1 MMWVTPSSTTSII
14 LRSFQIPPPTA
25 MRSVTHVM
33 SMDRA
38 YNTDIHARRTDRSAS
53 FWSGGATGIFH
64 HGDAEARRMHKECG
78 IPQTE
83 TLNLVFRR
91 LSVRGEKKPTEC
103 SAKGPD
109 LWRCRPP
116 SS

>member
-38 YNTDIHARRTDRSAS
+38 YNTCIRARRTDGNAS
-53 FWSGGATGIFH
+53 LDWWSERNFFTT
-64 HGDAEARRMHKECG
+64 EARRNAQKNGET
-78 IPQTE
+78 PQTE
-83 TLNLVFRR
+83 TSNLVFRR
-91 LSVRGEKKPTEC
+91 VSVRGEKKPTEC
-103 SAKGPD
+103 SAKDPD
-109 LWRCRPP
+109 LWRCR
-116 SS
+116 